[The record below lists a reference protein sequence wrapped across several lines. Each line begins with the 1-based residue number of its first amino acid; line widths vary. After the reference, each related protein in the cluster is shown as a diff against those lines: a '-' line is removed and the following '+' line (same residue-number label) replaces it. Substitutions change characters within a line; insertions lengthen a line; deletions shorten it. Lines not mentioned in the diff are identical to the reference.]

1 MCACVCMCVCV
12 SRGGGD
18 KVGRKGEEQGED
30 EGRWSCRDNR
40 GILVQQNEGMIGEE
54 E

>member
-18 KVGRKGEEQGED
+18 KVGRKGEDGE
-30 EGRWSCRDNR
+30 RWSWRDNR
-40 GILVQQNEGMIGEE
+40 GIVVQQNEGMIGEE